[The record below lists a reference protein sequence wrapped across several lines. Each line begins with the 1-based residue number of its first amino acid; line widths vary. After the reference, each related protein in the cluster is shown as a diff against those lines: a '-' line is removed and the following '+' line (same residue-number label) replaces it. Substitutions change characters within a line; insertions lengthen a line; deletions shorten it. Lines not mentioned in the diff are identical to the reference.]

1 MGRRFESSRWHIIK
15 NRFFEI
21 IKQNIWII
29 LVILLAFIV
38 RVYQIDSLP
47 YGLHVDEA
55 SWGYN
60 AYSILKTGK
69 DEHGQLLPLIFKAS
83 GDQKLPA
90 FIYFMVPFVKIFDLN
105 NFAVRLP
112 AVIIGTLLVLVI
124 YFLLREFKF
133 SKNLSLIG
141 ALIVA
146 VSPWPIFLSRIFGY
160 DSGIGLLFYSLGLL
174 LFMVSFR
181 TKKKDGL
188 LWSVLFFGLTWYS
201 YIAYRLVT
209 PLTLLAL
216 IFIYLRKKGQFE
228 KSKWW
233 IGFLFILITLPLLY
247 KTIVGNASSRFKQVS
262 ITPFIGI
269 VAEINENRYFCT
281 EKLPL
286 FICKVLDNKAEHLI
300 RNTIYRYVQALSPEY
315 LFMRGESGYL
325 FLNVKHYGLFYFF
338 LMPFYIAG
346 LISYLVKLIR
356 KTATKNDQ
364 LILLGLLLSP
374 LACLIVSEP
383 QKIRLSPL
391 FPFLIIVITK
401 GIELSVSLFRKLT
414 AKKIFLY
421 LFQLILL
428 FNTLLF
434 MFDFLV
440 IHIHKEDLEYQG
452 HFIDLFNYLKT
463 VNKDHEIY
471 IRSVGEPIIFYA
483 FINKTNPHY
492 FQRNVKR
499 FSTNELGFSYTASL
513 GNIHKTDLSAGQVAC
528 LLKNKQKGIYVTNEN
543 LVNTGGFKK
552 ILKTIDSENKVHH
565 YHFIY
570 SYADFDYSNSKC
582 SN

>member
-1 MGRRFESSRWHIIK
+1 
-15 NRFFEI
+15 
-21 IKQNIWII
+21 
-29 LVILLAFIV
+29 LAFIV

-421 LFQLILL
+421 LF
-428 FNTLLF
+428 
-434 MFDFLV
+434 
-440 IHIHKEDLEYQG
+440 
-452 HFIDLFNYLKT
+452 
-463 VNKDHEIY
+463 
-471 IRSVGEPIIFYA
+471 S
-483 FINKTNPHY
+483 
-492 FQRNVKR
+492 
-499 FSTNELGFSYTASL
+499 
-513 GNIHKTDLSAGQVAC
+513 
-528 LLKNKQKGIYVTNEN
+528 
-543 LVNTGGFKK
+543 
-552 ILKTIDSENKVHH
+552 
-565 YHFIY
+565 
-570 SYADFDYSNSKC
+570 
-582 SN
+582 